1 MFSRDSLWT
10 VRAWSFTKFCHTLLI
25 SPPLPPTQHA
35 HRACHWKTSSISPE
49 DVETQAFVSAVKC
62 GAPAYLS
69 FHVGILSGFV
79 FRWQQGEWL
88 FFFLLWIRPFKLP
101 TLQSNSVSRPFIGT
115 TEYFQIKDIQYCQ
128 LIMCPV
134 CVLLNISTAAFLLS
148 PVALAHVICKC
159 FYSAFI
165 SIKSTPQIKPQ
176 LCCNQ
181 RSPIW
186 LWWARKSKPP
196 KRGESSLG
204 KDDQMALLAG
214 RVRGQT
220 VRGLVIGL
228 IYPQSPECHLHQTA
242 TIIAASLLH
251 CLRGRKCVHGVCL
264 CMYR

>member
-1 MFSRDSLWT
+1 M
-10 VRAWSFTKFCHTLLI
+10 
-25 SPPLPPTQHA
+25 
-35 HRACHWKTSSISPE
+35 
-49 DVETQAFVSAVKC
+49 ETQAFVSAVKC

-69 FHVGILSGFV
+69 FHVGILSRFV
-79 FRWQQGEWL
+79 FRWQQEEWL
-88 FFFLLWIRPFKLP
+88 FFFLLWIRPFRLP
-101 TLQSNSVSRPFIGT
+101 TLQSNSVNRPFIGT

-176 LCCNQ
+176 LSVPLCCNQ

-196 KRGESSLG
+196 KRGESR
-204 KDDQMALLAG
+204 ALERMIRWLYWPG
-214 RVRGQT
+214 
-220 VRGLVIGL
+220 
-228 IYPQSPECHLHQTA
+228 E
-242 TIIAASLLH
+242 
-251 CLRGRKCVHGVCL
+251 
-264 CMYR
+264 

>member
-1 MFSRDSLWT
+1 M
-10 VRAWSFTKFCHTLLI
+10 V
-25 SPPLPPTQHA
+25 
-35 HRACHWKTSSISPE
+35 
-49 DVETQAFVSAVKC
+49 V
-62 GAPAYLS
+62 
-69 FHVGILSGFV
+69 
-79 FRWQQGEWL
+79 
-88 FFFLLWIRPFKLP
+88 FFLLWIRPFKLP

-176 LCCNQ
+176 LSVPLCCNQ

-196 KRGESSLG
+196 KRGESRVLKRMIRWLYWPGEWGGRPSG
-204 KDDQMALLAG
+204 ALLLAWF
-214 RVRGQT
+214 
-220 VRGLVIGL
+220 IHN
-228 IYPQSPECHLHQTA
+228 PQSVIFIRLPQ
-242 TIIAASLLH
+242 SLQPA
-251 CLRGRKCVHGVCL
+251 CYTV
-264 CMYR
+264 

>member
-10 VRAWSFTKFCHTLLI
+10 VHVWSFTKFCHTLLI
-25 SPPLPPTQHA
+25 SPLPLQPNMRIEHVTGKPAQYPRRMWKLRHSSVQWSVA
-35 HRACHWKTSSISPE
+35 HRPICLSMSEFCHALCLGDNKRNG
-49 DVETQAFVSAVKC
+49 C
-62 GAPAYLS
+62 
-69 FHVGILSGFV
+69 
-79 FRWQQGEWL
+79 
-88 FFFLLWIRPFKLP
+88 FFFLLWIRPFRLP
-101 TLQSNSVSRPFIGT
+101 TLQSNSVNRPFIGT

-176 LCCNQ
+176 LSVPLCCNQ

-196 KRGESSLG
+196 KRGESR
-204 KDDQMALLAG
+204 ALERMIRWLYWPG
-214 RVRGQT
+214 
-220 VRGLVIGL
+220 
-228 IYPQSPECHLHQTA
+228 E
-242 TIIAASLLH
+242 
-251 CLRGRKCVHGVCL
+251 
-264 CMYR
+264 

>member
-10 VRAWSFTKFCHTLLI
+10 VHVWSFTKFCHTLLI
-25 SPPLPPTQHA
+25 SPLPLQPNMRIEHVTGKPAQYP
-35 HRACHWKTSSISPE
+35 RRMWKLRHSSVQWS
-49 DVETQAFVSAVKC
+49 V
-62 GAPAYLS
+62 AYLS
-69 FHVGILSGFV
+69 FHVGILSRFV
-79 FRWQQGEWL
+79 FRWQQEEWL
-88 FFFLLWIRPFKLP
+88 FFFLLWIRPFRLP

-176 LCCNQ
+176 LSVPLCCNQ

-196 KRGESSLG
+196 KRGESR
-204 KDDQMALLAG
+204 ALERMIRWLYWPG
-214 RVRGQT
+214 
-220 VRGLVIGL
+220 
-228 IYPQSPECHLHQTA
+228 E
-242 TIIAASLLH
+242 
-251 CLRGRKCVHGVCL
+251 
-264 CMYR
+264 